1 MQVGNDALHHLV
13 VVTSRD
19 LADPNLGRN
28 SEKKKRKI
36 FSPNIR
42 LSDFFLYN
50 GNSRMLVDGT
60 KRFNISEG
68 HQRERFELDILL
80 CASLFQ
86 VLQTDFHH
94 LEILRLSPP

>member
-36 FSPNIR
+36 FSLNIR
-42 LSDFFLYN
+42 LSDFFFT
-50 GNSRMLVDGT
+50 MET
-60 KRFNISEG
+60 QE
-68 HQRERFELDILL
+68 
-80 CASLFQ
+80 C
-86 VLQTDFHH
+86 
-94 LEILRLSPP
+94 